1 VAPVARRDILYG
13 LRLGILHLK
22 DEDLPA
28 GAEGILGNKER
39 VFGASLSRRVSGGR
53 MRSEMKPAF
62 RRVQS
67 LRHIWQRLGG
77 PPEADSFLAA
87 SGWAAARLWCWMPH
101 QRTFRLVAR
110 PIDGTP
116 VAIEATSGPPID
128 EVVRPAVAASL
139 RGTLMAAIILEAPIS
154 RRRHD
159 HLGDS
164 LISWPGLILPLRD
177 ETGGVTYGFEASAAL
192 AGRDETGWLRQ
203 PAIEQG
209 GIGFAKEA
217 DLYVI

>member
-1 VAPVARRDILYG
+1 
-13 LRLGILHLK
+13 
-22 DEDLPA
+22 
-28 GAEGILGNKER
+28 
-39 VFGASLSRRVSGGR
+39 
-53 MRSEMKPAF
+53 MRSETRPAF

-67 LRHIWQRLGG
+67 LRQLWERLGA
-77 PPEADSFLAA
+77 PPEAECFLAV
-87 SGWAAARLWCWMPH
+87 SGWAGARLWCWMPH

-110 PIDGTP
+110 PIGGAP
-116 VAIEATSGPPID
+116 VALESTSGPPID

-139 RGTLMAAIILEAPIS
+139 RGTLMAAILLEAPIS

-159 HLGDS
+159 HLGAT
-164 LISWPGLILPLRD
+164 LVSWPGLILPLRD
-177 ETGGVTYGFEASAAL
+177 ETGGVTYGFEASAAV

-209 GIGFAKEA
+209 GVGFVREA